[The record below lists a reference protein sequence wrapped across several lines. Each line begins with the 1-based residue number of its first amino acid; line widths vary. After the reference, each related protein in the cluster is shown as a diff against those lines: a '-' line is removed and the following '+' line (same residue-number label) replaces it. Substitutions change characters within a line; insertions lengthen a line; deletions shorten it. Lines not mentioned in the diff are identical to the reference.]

1 MTKTDDRLIFL
12 LFTAQQKIR
21 NYLNQ
26 TIQAEN
32 IKITVPQA
40 GILFLLKGKDGRTM
54 SEIGQLMG
62 LDNSTIT
69 GLADRLE
76 KAGFLKR
83 NSNPNDRRS
92 LHLMI
97 TPQGLAEA
105 DKMRNLLHYANT
117 KVKEGFSDAE
127 IDCYKRV
134 LKSFFKKFETGK
146 NRGSSPER
154 KA

>member
-1 MTKTDDRLIFL
+1 MTKADDRLIFL
-12 LFTAQQKIR
+12 LFTAQQKVR

-32 IKITVPQA
+32 VRITVPQA
-40 GILFLLKGKDGRTM
+40 GILFLLKGSGGRTM

-62 LDNSTIT
+62 LDNSTVT

-92 LHLMI
+92 SHLTI
-97 TPQGLAEA
+97 TPEGLAEA
-105 DKMRNLLHYANT
+105 ARVRDILHSANA
-117 KVKEGFSDAE
+117 KIKEGFSDAE

-134 LKSFFKKFETGK
+134 LRSFFQKFESGK
-146 NRGSSPER
+146 KNQGT
-154 KA
+154 